1 MMYSLTEK
9 KNSILGKPIVRRSPN
24 SQCEKKGKHEVRRRC
39 HASFHSSIYLVQIIY
54 SVLYYVPDTELK
66 AEVIM
71 VNKSDII
78 PVLVLVES
86 GAGSDSL
93 ENSRLCNKLSPNLA
107 A

>member
-1 MMYSLTEK
+1 MTEK
-9 KNSILGKPIVRRSPN
+9 KNNILGKPIVSRSP
-24 SQCEKKGKHEVRRRC
+24 SLQCEKKVDKHKVRRRC
-39 HASFHSSIYLVQIIY
+39 HAPFHSSVYLVQIIY
-54 SVLYYVPDTELK
+54 SVLYYVSDTELK

-78 PVLVLVES
+78 PVLMLVES

-107 A
+107 S